1 MTFLVLCLI
10 SIYVLYPTDERRI
23 IRVVNKSEDAI
34 VSEDIDKLME
44 NVAYN
49 YKDDHGN
56 GYFQIKEIL
65 KIAFKRLNDLEVEK
79 NITKI
84 SVKENAAEVEL
95 SVRVIALEG
104 EDKGYIIGD
113 AVQAATIKVFF
124 EKSSY
129 KWLITKVEGVF
140 EKSRGAFLENS
151 NPSPLRHS
159 SK

>member
-84 SVKENAAEVEL
+84 SVKENSAEVEM
-95 SVRVIALEG
+95 SVRVIASEG
-104 EDKGYIIGD
+104 EDKGYVVGD
-113 AVQAATIKVFF
+113 AGQAATIKVFF
-124 EKSSY
+124 EKTSY

-140 EKSRGAFLENS
+140 EKSRNAF
-151 NPSPLRHS
+151 
-159 SK
+159 